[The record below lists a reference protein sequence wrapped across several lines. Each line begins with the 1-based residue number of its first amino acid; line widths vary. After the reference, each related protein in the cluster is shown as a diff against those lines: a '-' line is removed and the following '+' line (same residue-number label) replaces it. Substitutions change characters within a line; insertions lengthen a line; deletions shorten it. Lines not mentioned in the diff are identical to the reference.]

1 MTDNE
6 ITGDAGAVVQAGVVH
21 GGVHVGVPDPPGPPV
36 PRQLPLA
43 MRGFVNRQA
52 QLAALDALAREADDP
67 SEPVRPVTVST
78 IAGAPGVGKTA
89 LAVYWAHRERARYR
103 DGDLYVD
110 LRGYGPGPRV
120 EAAQALETLLRGLD
134 VAPDRIPADLDGR
147 AAMYRSLLD
156 GRRMLV
162 LIDNAASADQVR
174 PLLPASPHCLVIVTS
189 RNSLPGLTA
198 REGARRLVLDALTPE
213 ESLVLL
219 RRIVGDERVDA
230 EREAARRL
238 VRHCVFLPLALRIVA
253 ERVTARPG
261 APLAEF
267 VAELDDERE
276 RLDALRTEDDELS
289 DVRAVF
295 TASYNE
301 LDAEAARLFRRL
313 GLHPGAEAGVPA
325 CAVLAGTT
333 VPRTRR
339 MLERLAR
346 VHLVTEVGRDRYR
359 LHDLLRLYAAER
371 AERDEEPD
379 ERERVLRRVLLWY
392 LYSVDNGHRV
402 VLPAFHRVPLP
413 EADLPVGPAVFEG
426 VDQAMDWFERERE
439 NLVAAVRVAGENGA
453 DDLAW
458 RLPAVMYG
466 FFEMRGYWSQW
477 RDLHLL
483 GVGAAERIGD
493 EHGLAC
499 NRLGLGDANW
509 LLKRTDE
516 AFECYRAAAEGAAR
530 CGDRWVEGFAL
541 RQTAVL
547 LHDQG
552 RYEEVSGVAE
562 RALAVFERGQEWRGA
577 GMALLTLGDC
587 QRERGVPEQA
597 VGSCERAL
605 ELFRAI
611 DDTWSL
617 AWGRCALGRAL
628 ADLGRWSEALDRYR
642 EALATFRSFGNRRNE
657 SRALIGMGEA
667 CAALGRTGEA
677 REHLGAAKALLDEIG
692 SEQAADLAERIRG
705 LDVGGG

>member
-1 MTDNE
+1 
-6 ITGDAGAVVQAGVVH
+6 
-21 GGVHVGVPDPPGPPV
+21 
-36 PRQLPLA
+36 
-43 MRGFVNRQA
+43 
-52 QLAALDALAREADDP
+52 
-67 SEPVRPVTVST
+67 
-78 IAGAPGVGKTA
+78 
-89 LAVYWAHRERARYR
+89 
-103 DGDLYVD
+103 
-110 LRGYGPGPRV
+110 
-120 EAAQALETLLRGLD
+120 
-134 VAPDRIPADLDGR
+134 
-147 AAMYRSLLD
+147 
-156 GRRMLV
+156 
-162 LIDNAASADQVR
+162 
-174 PLLPASPHCLVIVTS
+174 
-189 RNSLPGLTA
+189 
-198 REGARRLVLDALTPE
+198 
-213 ESLVLL
+213 
-219 RRIVGDERVDA
+219 
-230 EREAARRL
+230 
-238 VRHCVFLPLALRIVA
+238 
-253 ERVTARPG
+253 
-261 APLAEF
+261 
-267 VAELDDERE
+267 
-276 RLDALRTEDDELS
+276 
-289 DVRAVF
+289 
-295 TASYNE
+295 
-301 LDAEAARLFRRL
+301 
-313 GLHPGAEAGVPA
+313 
-325 CAVLAGTT
+325 
-333 VPRTRR
+333 

-483 GVGAAERIGD
+483 GVEAAERIGD

-552 RYEEVSGVAE
+552 RYEEASGVAE

-587 QRERGVPEQA
+587 QRERGFRSRPSA
-597 VGSCERAL
+597 VASGRWSCSAPSTTRGVS
-605 ELFRAI
+605 RG
-611 DDTWSL
+611 
-617 AWGRCALGRAL
+617 GRCALGRAL

>member
-1 MTDNE
+1 MSSNE
-6 ITGDAGAVVQAGVVH
+6 MRGDAEAVVQAGVVH
-21 GGVHVGVPDPPGPPV
+21 GDVHIGVPGHSGLPV

-52 QLAALDALAREADDP
+52 QLAALDELAREADDP
-67 SEPVRPVTVST
+67 NSPVRSVTVST

-89 LAVYWAHRERARYR
+89 LAVYWAHRERSRYR

-110 LRGYGPGPRV
+110 LRGYGPGPRL
-120 EAAQALETLLRGLD
+120 EAAQALETLLRCLD

-174 PLLPASPHCLVIVTS
+174 PLLPASPHCMVIVTS
-189 RNSLPGLTA
+189 RSSLPGLTA
-198 REGARRLVLDALTPE
+198 REGARRLVLDTLTPE
-213 ESLVLL
+213 EALVLL
-219 RRIVGDERVDA
+219 RQVIGAERVDA
-230 EREAARRL
+230 EPEAARRL
-238 VRHCVFLPLALRIVA
+238 VRHCVFLPLALRIIA
-253 ERVTARPG
+253 ERVTASPG
-261 APLAEF
+261 VPLAEF

-313 GLHPGAEAGVPA
+313 GLHPGTEAGVHA
-325 CAVLAGTT
+325 CAVLVGMT
-333 VPRTRR
+333 VPKTRR
-339 MLERLAR
+339 LLERLAR
-346 VHLVTEVGRDRYR
+346 VHLVTVVSRDRYR

-371 AERDEEPD
+371 AEEDETPE
-379 ERERVLRRVLLWY
+379 EREQALRRVLLWY
-392 LYSVDNGHRV
+392 LHSVDNGHHV

-413 EADLPVGPAVFEG
+413 EADLPVVPMEFEG
-426 VDQAMDWFERERE
+426 VDQAMDWFETERE

-477 RDLHLL
+477 RDLNRL
-483 GVGAAERIGD
+483 GVEAAERIGD

-516 AFECYRAAAEGAAR
+516 AFECYRIAAEDASR

-547 LHDQG
+547 LHDRG
-552 RYEEVSGVAE
+552 RYEQASGVAE
-562 RALAVFERGQEWRGA
+562 QALAVFESGEEWRGA
-577 GMALLTLGDC
+577 GMALLTLADC
-587 QRERGVPEQA
+587 QRERGVPQQA
-597 VGSCERAL
+597 VSSCERAL
-605 ELFRAI
+605 ELFGVV
-611 DDTWSL
+611 DDRWSL

-628 ADLGRWSEALDRYR
+628 AELGRWSEALERYR
-642 EALATFRSFGNRRNE
+642 EALVTFRSFGNKRNE

-677 REHLGAAKALLDEIG
+677 REHLEAAKALLDEIG

-705 LDVGGG
+705 LDVGGE